1 MSKKIIA
8 VVLILILIVSGFA
21 FVNFVYLKN
30 SNPQQILPDQKAI
43 PSSTQNVSLALIPSP
58 LITTAGKEA
67 VLNLTLDGNLYDSG
81 NKLIQIE
88 LAYDP
93 NMLYGLYITPGEYL
107 INPQIILNNID
118 ILTGRISYALSGV
131 TNVSDS
137 RSNIVARINFTTSNY
152 GLMREAEIKF
162 LPKTLIKTDD
172 KTVKI
177 SSTNNAKIVIK
188 PGIFQYIPE
197 ASIPAQ
203 LKPRI

>member
-137 RSNIVARINFTTSNY
+137 RSNIVARINFTRDGN
-152 GLMREAEIKF
+152 
-162 LPKTLIKTDD
+162 
-172 KTVKI
+172 
-177 SSTNNAKIVIK
+177 
-188 PGIFQYIPE
+188 
-197 ASIPAQ
+197 
-203 LKPRI
+203 